1 MERITSRIGSKIF
14 VDGHEIAKCGPRHA
28 EDKIFAEALDTLCA
42 YECAGLTP
50 DEVINLA
57 RCKTSEQQKHTI
69 RERMTTRVGSDIFLK
84 GTTFCWS
91 TDRKMSPIAR
101 AMAKLASYEDSGLTP
116 DGVVICSVKDRR
128 LTVLV
133 VGCS

>member
-1 MERITSRIGSKIF
+1 MGKITSRTGGKVF
-14 VDGHEIAKCGPRHA
+14 VDGHEIAKRGPRHT
-28 EDKIFAEALDTLCA
+28 EDKIFAEALETLCA

-50 DEVINLA
+50 DEVMNLA

-116 DGVVICSVKDRR
+116 DGVVIRR
-128 LTVLV
+128 VQCNEHLA
-133 VGCS
+133 